1 MRIRSPPGD
10 DEPPWVC
17 DHRVRAAYGRG
28 KLGDPSAADEPGV
41 TGGQQFHIASRR
53 DSTPKVRETVPDDR
67 PRRTHALSG
76 LNCPQ

>member
-10 DEPPWVC
+10 DEPPWVR
-17 DHRVRAAYGRG
+17 DHRGRAAYGRG

-53 DSTPKVRETVPDDR
+53 DSTRRCAKRYQMIVPAG
-67 PRRTHALSG
+67 RTRY
-76 LNCPQ
+76 PV